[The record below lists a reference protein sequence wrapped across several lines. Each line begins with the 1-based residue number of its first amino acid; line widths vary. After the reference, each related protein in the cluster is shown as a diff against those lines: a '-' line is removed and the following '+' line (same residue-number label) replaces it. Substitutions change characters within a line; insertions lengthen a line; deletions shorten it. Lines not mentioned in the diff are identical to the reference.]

1 MQYCGYKTQLMEF
14 IDITHTPKNLLIRAE
29 LRAEEMSENLKNKYK
44 EEVDALLKEFSFR
57 PTICKLLTD
66 ND

>member
-1 MQYCGYKTQLMEF
+1 MEF